1 MIMGIVGLI
10 FMLSMFFA
18 LHMVFFDP
26 DKVGTAIFTLVL
38 IVIWFLIT
46 LKVKELQEPWMT
58 LDEFL
63 KSGFEGLCWIALT
76 NKFVFECRYQEWDFI
91 VKNGCVNYESITH
104 VMPIHKPEPPR

>member
-1 MIMGIVGLI
+1 MRVISEERL
-10 FMLSMFFA
+10 
-18 LHMVFFDP
+18 
-26 DKVGTAIFTLVL
+26 KVLKKKYPCRINDAIFDYL
-38 IVIWFLIT
+38 
-46 LKVKELQEPWMT
+46 LKECRELQEPWMT

>member
-1 MIMGIVGLI
+1 MEGISKEELI
-10 FMLSMFFA
+10 RLQSSILARDDEECANLKLLML
-18 LHMVFFDP
+18 
-26 DKVGTAIFTLVL
+26 T
-38 IVIWFLIT
+38 VIIDQCQ
-46 LKVKELQEPWMT
+46 ELQEPWMT
-58 LDEFL
+58 LEEFL

>member
-1 MIMGIVGLI
+1 MEGISKDRLLKLREHFNKDYSIVE
-10 FMLSMFFA
+10 A
-18 LHMVFFDP
+18 
-26 DKVGTAIFTLVL
+26 KVIQDLL
-38 IVIWFLIT
+38 N
-46 LKVKELQEPWMT
+46 ECQEPWMT
-58 LDEFL
+58 LEEFL